1 MALSYVTPPTWS
13 DGDKITAAML
23 NVYGR
28 DNLTYLYGRRPFLR
42 GAAVGIDSVHT
53 VASHPLGSGVE
64 LIPWPR
70 VYFDT
75 GGYRTDTA
83 QTTKLVAAEAERVM
97 ITVTIVAQPLSGTP
111 PLSTSFRLVKNGA
124 ALTSDVPVCADTDYG
139 GGIATVTDTAAA
151 GDEYEV
157 TILQATVEWELAG
170 NVPGTRRCMFTLLSL
185 GSV

>member
-42 GAAVGIDSVHT
+42 GAAVGIDSVYKVPST
-53 VASHPLGSGVE
+53 ANGDGTE
-64 LIPWPR
+64 LLKWPR

-75 GGYRTDTA
+75 GGYRPGLE
-83 QTTKLVAAEAERVM
+83 QTSKLIAAEAERVT
-97 ITVTIVAQPLSGTP
+97 ITVAIVAQPTSGTP